1 MADQFH
7 LSGEYGTSPNTGAE
21 ASADPQVCAHIDER
35 LSLDNKTTNSVV
47 LDTDDPVSVDLG
59 GITNV
64 NVLIMRTQGGKATA
78 ALTSADGTEQTVP
91 IDPFFA
97 LISRS
102 VPITALALTRVK
114 GTPTTVKVFMGE
126 RPA

>member
-1 MADQFH
+1 MADLFH
-7 LSGEYGTSPNTGAE
+7 LEGGYSTSPNTGAE

-35 LSLDNKTTNSVV
+35 LSLDNKTTNNVV
-47 LDTDDPVSVDLG
+47 LDDDDPVDVDLG

-78 ALTSADGTEQTVP
+78 RITSADGKTQAVP
-91 IDPFFA
+91 VDPFFA

-102 VPITALALTRVK
+102 VAVTAVDLTRVK
-114 GTPTTVKVFMGE
+114 GVATTVKVFMGE
-126 RPA
+126 KPA

>member
-7 LSGEYGTSPNTGAE
+7 LSGEYATSPNTGAE

-35 LSLDNKTTNSVV
+35 LSLENKTTNSVI
-47 LDTDDPVSVDLG
+47 LDDDDPFDVDLG
-59 GITNV
+59 GLANV
-64 NVLIMRTQGGKATA
+64 NVLIMRTQGGKVMAQI
-78 ALTSADGTEQTVP
+78 TSADGDSQSVP
-91 IDPFFA
+91 VDPFFA

-102 VPITALALTRVK
+102 VPVTALTLTRVS